1 VNAKGLDDGP
11 GPAAARYHA
20 LAHAALALAAATDSA
35 GNPRESAALEVLAT
49 HARKHSVR
57 LRATA
62 EHAFPRSG
70 QSGRY
75 QGGRAQAEKGS
86 QMIEKDYRTWIRTG
100 SPLEAARDPQLWQHA
115 RRAEQAW
122 HEVRRRGVAD
132 GPAAAATR
140 YGELADAAEGLADG
154 FTVTLPS
161 SALPS
166 LLELAEHARKHSMRL
181 TATALAMAGTRSG
194 HSTEDQ
200 RLADT
205 DRSPGNARHDGLPDH
220 LAAITRN
227 AYASQHRQ
235 PQRPA
240 NPNNDHATIRNATTL
255 RQNQQQDRSRGLAL
269 CRDTPLW
276 TAIRICPVTRHELD
290 AMAITV
296 SARIWWSLR
305 REICSDYLSTNSC
318 ADGLQDRVSLA
329 GAPDTT
335 HIRCRNHRDRDAYE
349 RRRAAWGRPSRTCA
363 IRSHVSCNRFQRRCS
378 RRRCLGADR

>member
-1 VNAKGLDDGP
+1 MSGSKIIESDHRAWANARTLAGDERLPDEHPRIRQFATAWRLVNTKGLDDGP

-20 LAHAALALAAATDSA
+20 LAHAALALAAATDMA
-35 GNPRESAALEVLAT
+35 GNPRESAALDVLAT

-62 EHAFPRSG
+62 EHAFSRSG

-86 QMIEKDYRTWIRTG
+86 QMIEKDYRAWIRTG

-140 YGELADAAEGLADG
+140 YGELADAADGLADG

-181 TATALAMAGTRSG
+181 NATALAMAGTHSG

-205 DRSPGNARHDGLPDH
+205 DRSPGNAAHDALPDH
-220 LAAITRN
+220 LAALTRN
-227 AYASQHRQ
+227 SHASRHRQ
-235 PQRPA
+235 PQRSVNA
-240 NPNNDHATIRNATTL
+240 NNGHAAIHNATTL
-255 RQNQQQDRSRGLAL
+255 RQNQQQDRSRG
-269 CRDTPLW
+269 
-276 TAIRICPVTRHELD
+276 
-290 AMAITV
+290 
-296 SARIWWSLR
+296 
-305 REICSDYLSTNSC
+305 
-318 ADGLQDRVSLA
+318 
-329 GAPDTT
+329 
-335 HIRCRNHRDRDAYE
+335 
-349 RRRAAWGRPSRTCA
+349 
-363 IRSHVSCNRFQRRCS
+363 
-378 RRRCLGADR
+378 